1 MEENKYQRGKIY
13 KIISPHTDKIYIGST
28 VEIYLS
34 KRLQKHKSNYKDWC
48 LDNNKTYTTSYE
60 LFKLGDVEII
70 LIETYS
76 CNSKDELHKKERE
89 HIELNKNIIVNK
101 NKPSRTKEDIK
112 NRHKKYRD
120 SHKDQIKQYAE
131 DHKDHIKEYKKN
143 YYEKNK
149 EQQLEK
155 AKEEYKCDCGSI
167 FRTGEKSRHLKTEK
181 HQTYEMIQTL

>member
-28 VEIYLS
+28 IEIYLS

-48 LDNNKTYTTSYE
+48 LDNNKTYTTSFE
-60 LFKLGDVEII
+60 LLKLRDVEII

-101 NKPSRTKEDIK
+101 NKPSRTKEEYYQD
-112 NRHKKYRD
+112 N
-120 SHKDQIKQYAE
+120 KDFLKA
-131 DHKDHIKEYKKN
+131 KSAR
-143 YYEKNK
+143 YYEQNK
-149 EQQLEK
+149 EQINEK
-155 AKEEYKCDCGSI
+155 GKIEYKCDCGSI
-167 FRTGEKSRHLKTEK
+167 IRTDEKSRHLKRKK
-181 HQTYEMIQTL
+181 HKTYEMIQTL

>member
-28 VEIYLS
+28 TEIYLS
-34 KRLQKHKSNYKDWC
+34 KRLTKHKSNYKDWC
-48 LDNNKTYTTSYE
+48 LDNNKTYTTSFE
-60 LFKLGDVEII
+60 LFKLGNVEII

-89 HIELNKNIIVNK
+89 HIELNKENIINK
-101 NKPSRTKEDIK
+101 NKPSRTKEDLKIQ
-112 NRHKKYRD
+112 RKKYKD
-120 SHKDQIKQYAE
+120 GHKDQIKQYTE

-149 EQQLEK
+149 DQINEK
-155 AKEEYKCDCGSI
+155 ANKKFNCGCGSI
-167 FRTGEKSRHLKTEK
+167 IRIAEKSRHEKSEK
-181 HQTYEMIQTL
+181 HHIYELEQNL